1 MDITAD
7 ALFKVYGPIGLI
19 IFGLALF
26 IWKWLLPTM
35 AKRDEEYRNV
45 LTSALDD
52 ARKERDTMRQLR
64 EKEVDRFLE
73 SLRYRDSEFRAV
85 ADAISERRSRQR

>member
-1 MDITAD
+1 
-7 ALFKVYGPIGLI
+7 
-19 IFGLALF
+19 
-26 IWKWLLPTM
+26 M

-85 ADAISERRSRQR
+85 ADAISERRPRQR